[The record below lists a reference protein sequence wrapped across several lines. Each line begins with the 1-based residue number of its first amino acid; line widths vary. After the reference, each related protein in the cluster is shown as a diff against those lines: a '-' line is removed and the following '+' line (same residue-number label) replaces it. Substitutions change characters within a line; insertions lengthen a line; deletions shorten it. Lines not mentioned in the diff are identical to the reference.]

1 MWFYTMVSLSG
12 PQSWINFSHSVA
24 GSATQFSPPNDPFA
38 VPLSAFETDMT
49 VNTTS
54 VFVAAQQAVADFKEL
69 PAEVSKTFFSQAI
82 SSTWRS
88 FQASLLKELGSQLL
102 HISLRLLQLLTK
114 RWGTSMF
121 AIMIVVAKEY
131 ANV

>member
-1 MWFYTMVSLSG
+1 MVSLSG
-12 PQSWINFSHSVA
+12 PQLWINFSHSVA

-54 VFVAAQQAVADFKEL
+54 VFVAAQQAVTGFKEL
-69 PAEVSKTFFSQAI
+69 PAEVSKTFFFTDNNLNVEIIPGFATQGAGKS
-82 SSTWRS
+82 
-88 FQASLLKELGSQLL
+88 ASAHLIEAAAAAYKEV
-102 HISLRLLQLLTK
+102 
-114 RWGTSMF
+114 GTSMF